1 MARRPEPPDEEDD
14 IPPPAKKRDPP
25 KSEKRRAAAVADDD
39 EGAVEDARD
48 ETDGPP
54 LETKKEGEKTLSEL
68 SDKGL
73 LKRLLR
79 YTDEFRM
86 LSTDDTQAAMLRRV
100 ELRRLMRGIQDI
112 RDAREPL
119 VEIQV
124 PASVTGE
131 PFTLGPLAFH
141 PGLHRVRAS
150 IAQYLLWLIGENQRI
165 ELNRLK
171 QNGRTIDLGTIGSRA
186 RMARISRDDGA
197 TDYDGRGV

>member
-1 MARRPEPPDEEDD
+1 MARRPDPPDEDD
-14 IPPPAKKRDPP
+14 LPPPTKKRDPP
-25 KSEKRRAAAVADDD
+25 KPERRRAAAMDDD
-39 EGAVEDARD
+39 EEPTVEDARD
-48 ETDGPP
+48 STDGPP
-54 LETKKEGEKTLSEL
+54 LETKREGEKTLSEL

-86 LSTDDTQAAMLRRV
+86 LSGDDTQAAMLRRV
-100 ELRRLMRGIQDI
+100 ELRRLMRAIQDV

-186 RMARISRDDGA
+186 RMARIARDDGA
-197 TDYDGRGV
+197 SDYDGRGT